1 MIQLTV
7 MDDFQCEIRKRVS
20 DALKEMGAENIDFV
34 VESSTMEG
42 VDMAVPCFPLAKAL
56 RKAPQ
61 MIADELASKIQP
73 SGIIAK
79 VTSVNGF
86 LNFNIDPAALIGS
99 TLDEIVEKGAGFG
112 YMPKTGIRVNVEHT
126 STNPTGPIHVGRARN
141 PIIGD
146 TLARCLKRCGHDVMT
161 EYYVNDV
168 GKQVVVLTWGVNN
181 VTEAEA
187 AKNSEE
193 HMKEIGQ
200 NEKERDKTDHKLVA
214 NYRVA
219 NKRMEAE
226 PEVQQ
231 EISEMMR
238 KFEQGDKEVID
249 TVRHTAGI
257 MLDGLKET
265 LGQINVVLDRYTWE
279 SQYIADGSAKD
290 VVEKLKA
297 SKYAGQTDDGAW
309 YVDLKDFGVQGKNTK
324 FTFTRSDG
332 TTLYTTRDLAY
343 HLDKFTR
350 ADRVIDVLGEDQK
363 LGSKQL
369 CSALE
374 IMGKDKLPEPLFYA
388 FVSLPE
394 GKMSTRKGVV
404 VYLDDLIDEAVARAY
419 EEIKKRRS
427 NLSEE
432 DINKGRTE
440 MPEEKMR
447 EVARIVGIAAVRFNI
462 VRVQPE
468 KQFVFK
474 WEDALNFDGNSG
486 PYLQYV
492 HARACSMLR
501 KAGEFEHDTDPA
513 KFTETYE
520 INLIKTLAKYEEVL
534 KMAGNEMR
542 IHMLPAYGHEL
553 ASAFNQYYAA
563 VSILNS
569 KDKRNARLTLVEC
582 AKVVLADVLD
592 CLGMGAPEEM

>member
-1 MIQLTV
+1 MTI
-7 MDDFQCEIRKRVS
+7 MDDFQAEIRKRVS
-20 DALKEMGAENIDFV
+20 EALKEMGAEGTEFV
-34 VESSTMEG
+34 VEASTMEG
-42 VDMAVPCFPLAKAL
+42 VDMAVPCFPMAKAL

-61 MIADELASKIQP
+61 AIADELASRIKP
-73 SGIIAK
+73 SGIIAS
-79 VTSVNGF
+79 VSSVNGF
-86 LNFNIDPAALIGS
+86 LNFNVDTTILIEL
-99 TLDEIVEKGAGFG
+99 TLDEIVNNGAEFSH
-112 YMPKTGIRVNVEHT
+112 MPKTGVRVNVEHT

-146 TLARCLKRCGHDVMT
+146 TLARCLKRCGNEVMT

-181 VTEAEA
+181 VSDEEA

-193 HMKEIGQ
+193 HMREIGQ
-200 NEKERDKTDHKLVA
+200 NEKERDKTDHRLVA
-214 NYRVA
+214 KYRVA
-219 NKRMEAE
+219 NKRMESE
-226 PEVQQ
+226 PAVQE

-238 KFEQGDKEVID
+238 RFEQGDQQVID

-265 LGQINVVLDRYTWE
+265 LGNINVVLDRYTWE
-279 SQYIADGSAKD
+279 SQYIADGSAKA
-290 VVEKLKA
+290 VVEKLKQ

-309 YVDLKDFGVQGKNTK
+309 FVDLKDFGVQGKNTK

-350 ADRVIDVLGEDQK
+350 ADRLIDVLGEDQK

-374 IMGKDKLPEPLFYA
+374 IMGNDKLPEPLFYA

-427 NLSEE
+427 NLSDE
-432 DINKGRTE
+432 DLSKGRTE
-440 MPEEKMR
+440 MSEEKMR
-447 EVARIVGIAAVRFNI
+447 EVARIVGVAAVRFNI

-501 KAGEFEHDTDPA
+501 KAGEFDHDTDPT
-513 KFTETYE
+513 KFTEPYE

-534 KMAGNEMR
+534 KAAGNEMR
-542 IHMLPAYGHEL
+542 IHMIPAYGHEL

-569 KDKRNARLTLVEC
+569 KEKRNARLTLVEC
-582 AKVVLADVLD
+582 AKTVLADVLD

>member
-1 MIQLTV
+1 MTV
-7 MDDFQCEIRKRVS
+7 MDDFQAEIRSKVS
-20 DALKEMGAENIDFV
+20 AALKDMGSDGIDFV
-34 VESSTMEG
+34 VEASTMEG

-61 MIADELASKIQP
+61 AIADELASKIQP
-73 SGIIAK
+73 SGRIAK
-79 VTSVNGF
+79 VSSVNGF
-86 LNFNIDPAALIGS
+86 LNFNIDTATLIGS
-99 TLDEIVEKGAGFG
+99 TLDEIVEKGASFG

-181 VTEAEA
+181 VSDEDA

-200 NEKERDKTDHKLVA
+200 NEKERDKTDHRLVA
-214 NYRVA
+214 KYRVA

-226 PEVQQ
+226 PEVQE
-231 EISEMMR
+231 EISDMMR
-238 KFEQGDKEVID
+238 RFEQGDQQVID
-249 TVRHTAGI
+249 TVRHTAEI
-257 MLDGLKET
+257 MLDGLRET

-279 SQYIADGSAKD
+279 SQYIADGSAKA
-290 VVEKLKA
+290 VVEELKK

-343 HLDKFTR
+343 HIDKFTR
-350 ADRVIDVLGEDQK
+350 ADRLIDVLGEDQK

-374 IMGKDKLPEPLFYA
+374 IIGKDKLPEPLFYA

-432 DINKGRTE
+432 DIQKGRTE
-440 MPEEKMR
+440 MTEEKMR
-447 EVARIVGIAAVRFNI
+447 EVAKIVGVAAVRFNV

-501 KAGEFEHDTDPA
+501 KAGKFEHDTDPA
-513 KFTETYE
+513 KFTEVYE

-534 KMAGNEMR
+534 KMAGNDKR
-542 IHMLPAYGHEL
+542 IHMIPAYGHEL

-582 AKVVLADVLD
+582 AKIVLADVLD

>member
-1 MIQLTV
+1 MTV
-7 MDDFQCEIRKRVS
+7 MDTFKAEVEESVKK
-20 DALKEMGAENIDFV
+20 ALKEIGADVPFE
-34 VESSTMEG
+34 VEVPST
-42 VDMAVPCFPLAKAL
+42 DAADLAVPCFLMSKSL
-56 RKAPQ
+56 RKAPKD
-61 MIADELASKIQP
+61 IAEELASKITP
-73 SGIIAK
+73 SGMIS
-79 VTSVNGF
+79 SVSALNGY
-86 LNFNIDPAALIGS
+86 LNFMMDGAKLTNGTLNDVLSMGDRYGS
-99 TLDEIVEKGAGFG
+99 HPDK
-112 YMPKTGIRVNVEHT
+112 GIRVNVEHT

-146 TLARCLKRCGHDVMT
+146 TLARCISMCGYETST

-168 GKQVVVLTWGVNN
+168 GKQVVILTWGVNN
-181 VTEAEA
+181 LSKEAVEA
-187 AKNSEE
+187 DIRERGAEDD
-193 HMKEIGQ
+193 
-200 NEKERDKTDHKLVA
+200 RDKTDHKLVA
-214 NYRVA
+214 YYRLA
-219 NKRMEAE
+219 NRMMESDPA
-226 PEVQQ
+226 VQEQ
-231 EISEMMR
+231 IGSMLR
-238 KFEQGDKEVID
+238 KFEAGDAEVIS
-249 TVRHTAGI
+249 TVRKTAEV
-257 MLDGLKET
+257 MLDGLRET
-265 LGQINVVLDRYTWE
+265 LANIGVTLDTYTWE
-279 SQYIADGSAKD
+279 SKFIADGSAREI
-290 VVEKLKA
+290 VEKLKK
-297 SKYAGQTDDGAW
+297 SKYAGFEEDGAC

-343 HLDKFTR
+343 HMDKFKR

-374 IMGKDKLPEPLFYA
+374 ILGCEKKPEAMFYS

-432 DINKGRTE
+432 DISKGRTE

>member
-1 MIQLTV
+1 MTIT
-7 MDDFQCEIRKRVS
+7 DDFQNEIREKVS
-20 DALKEMGAENIDFV
+20 AALKDMGSEGIDFV

-61 MIADELASKIQP
+61 AIADDLASRIQP
-73 SGIIAK
+73 AGLIAK
-79 VTSVNGF
+79 VASVNGF
-86 LNFNIDPAALIGS
+86 LNFNIDPEALIRS
-99 TLDEIVEKGAGFG
+99 TLDEIIRCGTCYGS
-112 YMPKTGIRVNVEHT
+112 MPKSGIRYNVEHT

-146 TLARCLKRCGHDVMT
+146 TLARCLKRCGHDVTT

-181 VTEAEA
+181 VSDEEA

-200 NEKERDKTDHKLVA
+200 NEKERDKTDHRLVA
-214 NYRVA
+214 KYRVA
-219 NKRMEAE
+219 NKLMESDPA
-226 PEVQQ
+226 VQE
-231 EISEMMR
+231 EISDMMR
-238 KFEQGDKEVID
+238 RFEQGDKEVID
-249 TVRHTAGI
+249 TVRHTAEI
-257 MLDGLKET
+257 MLDGLRET

-279 SQYIADGSAKD
+279 SQYIADGSAKAI
-290 VVEKLKA
+290 VEKLKA

-343 HLDKFTR
+343 HQDKFTR
-350 ADRVIDVLGEDQK
+350 ADRLIDVLGEDQK

-374 IMGKDKLPEPLFYA
+374 IMGFDKLPDALFYA

-419 EEIKKRRS
+419 EEIKKRREGMS
-427 NLSEE
+427 
-432 DINKGRTE
+432 
-440 MPEEKMR
+440 EEKMM
-447 EVARIVGIAAVRFNI
+447 EIAKVVGVAAVRFNI
-462 VRVQPE
+462 IRVQPE

-492 HARACSMLR
+492 HARACTMLK
-501 KAGEFEHDTDPA
+501 KAGEFEHDTDA
-513 KFTETYE
+513 SKFVEPSE
-520 INLIKTLAKYEEVL
+520 INLIKILSKYEEVL
-534 KMAGNEMR
+534 RMAGDEKKV
-542 IHMLPAYGHEL
+542 HMLPAYGHEL

-569 KDKRNARLTLVEC
+569 NDKRNARLTLVEC
-582 AKVVLADVLD
+582 AKTVLADVLD

>member
-1 MIQLTV
+1 MTI
-7 MDDFQCEIRKRVS
+7 MDDFQNEIRQRVS
-20 DALKEMGAENIDFV
+20 AALKDMGAEGIDFV
-34 VESSTMEG
+34 VEASTMEG
-42 VDMAVPCFPLAKAL
+42 VDMAVPCFPMAKAL

-61 MIADELASKIQP
+61 TISDELASKIQP

-79 VTSVNGF
+79 VSSVNGF
-86 LNFNIDPAALIGS
+86 LNFNIDPASLIGS
-99 TLDEIVEKGAGFG
+99 TLDEIVQKGAAFA
-112 YMPKTGIRVNVEHT
+112 YLPKSGIRVNVEHT

-146 TLARCLKRCGHDVMT
+146 TLARCLKRCGHEVMT

-181 VTEAEA
+181 VSDEEA
-187 AKNSEE
+187 ARNSEE

-214 NYRVA
+214 KYRVA
-219 NKRMEAE
+219 NKRMESE
-226 PEVQQ
+226 PEIQE
-231 EISEMMR
+231 EISDMMR
-238 KFEQGDKEVID
+238 RFEQGDSEVID

-279 SQYIADGSAKD
+279 SQYIADGSARA
-290 VVEKLKA
+290 VVEQLKK
-297 SKYAGQTDDGAW
+297 SKYAGQTEDGAW
-309 YVDLKDFGVQGKNTK
+309 FVDLKDFGVQGKNTK

-343 HLDKFTR
+343 HIDKFTR
-350 ADRVIDVLGEDQK
+350 ADRLIDVLGEDQK

-374 IMGKDKLPEPLFYA
+374 IIGKDRLPEPLFYA
-388 FVSLPE
+388 FVSLPQ

-419 EEIKKRRS
+419 EEIKKRRTS
-427 NLSEE
+427 LSEE
-432 DINKGRTE
+432 DIQKGRTE
-440 MPEEKMR
+440 MSEEKMM
-447 EVARIVGIAAVRFNI
+447 EVAKIIGVAAVRFNI

-501 KAGEFEHDTDPA
+501 KAGDFEFDTDPS
-513 KFTETYE
+513 KFTDEYE
-520 INLIKTLAKYEEVL
+520 LNLIKTLAKYEEVL
-534 KMAGNEMR
+534 KMAGNDKR
-542 IHMLPAYGHEL
+542 IHMIPAYGHEL

-569 KDKRNARLTLVEC
+569 KDKRNARLTLVHC
-582 AKVVLADVLD
+582 TKTVLADVLD